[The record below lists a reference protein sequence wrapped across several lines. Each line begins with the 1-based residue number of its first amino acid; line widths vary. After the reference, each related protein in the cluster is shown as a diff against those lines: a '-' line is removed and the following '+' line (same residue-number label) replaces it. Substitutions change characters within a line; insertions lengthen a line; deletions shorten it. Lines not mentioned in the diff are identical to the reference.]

1 MMATVKEDISLFIL
15 IVFSVNL
22 QVRASEVPAEAWEDL
37 RPVGACIRV
46 DRLYSKFNTDL
57 CATIGLLPCTSVALT
72 TFQFRR
78 GLIAEAPDPSRCFK
92 LLSNFQAAFTC
103 EYKHLKQFMLY
114 EISSG
119 NVYIDACTD
128 TCREMWQACSP
139 RSTSDYVYLLEEPD
153 TQRFCNSL
161 ALPERG
167 VFVRYSNQ
175 PACLSVADFLQEAG
189 DGSSI
194 SSSYTATL
202 EWIGSIA
209 RFVILITL
217 IVSLAA
223 AFTYAIGQNAGW
235 QLKYLFSSST
245 PCGGRSLYDNNI
257 QDGGK
262 TTEFDLL

>member
-1 MMATVKEDISLFIL
+1 MVAAMKKDISLLIL
-15 IVFSVNL
+15 IVFSLNL
-22 QVRASEVPAEAWEDL
+22 RIRASEMTAEAWEDL

-46 DRLYSKFNTDL
+46 DRLYAKFNTDL

-119 NVYIDACTD
+119 NVYIDACMD

-139 RSTSDYVYLLEEPD
+139 RSTSGYAYLLEEPD

-167 VFVRYSNQ
+167 VFVRHSNQ

-194 SSSYTATL
+194 SSSYEL
-202 EWIGSIA
+202 QWIGSIA
-209 RFVILITL
+209 RFVIMISL

-223 AFTYAIGQNAGW
+223 ALTYATGQNAGW
-235 QLKYLFSSST
+235 QLQYLFSSST
-245 PCGGRSLYDNNI
+245 TCGGRPIYDNNI

-262 TTEFDLL
+262 TTELDLL